1 MRWRLVQVVF
11 ALLTAVAV
19 GIPAHAAPDDDL
31 KQDKKRADAELA
43 RTGALLEALS
53 AKARTAANELAEANA
68 AMPAAQERIA
78 KTRAAAVVAETK
90 AATAQRRADQ
100 ATAAWAVTDQSYQ
113 ASVRQ
118 VQEGRDRFAR
128 FAVATLHGSNLTEF
142 NVLMAATRPQEF
154 LDRGNYI
161 DQIARIRRD
170 AIDGFVAARRSA
182 KQITSEAELKRR
194 EAADAARIAR
204 AAQLSAEKARQ
215 DAEQARRDLDA
226 LAGRQKKAVE
236 AAKAEKAEVQR
247 HYEEVKEQSERIAD
261 ELRTWEGQYGKLVP
275 ILRPGA
281 KFLMPTKGWKS
292 SDFGNR
298 YDPYYGVWQLH
309 AGVDIAAGGGQPIF
323 AAAGGTVSSAGWLGG
338 YGNYTCLTHGKSNGK
353 TISTC
358 YAHQS
363 KILVKVG
370 DKIRGGQLIGKVGTT
385 GASTG
390 YHLHFEVRQNGTPTQ
405 PLTWLPGCLC

>member
-1 MRWRLVQVVF
+1 MRWRFVQVVC
-11 ALLTAVAV
+11 ALLTAVTV
-19 GIPAHAAPDDDL
+19 GLPAHAAPDDL
-31 KQDKKRADAELA
+31 KQDKKRVDAELA
-43 RTGALLEALS
+43 KTGALLEALS
-53 AKARTAANELAEANA
+53 AKARTAATELAEANA

-78 KTRAAAVVAETK
+78 KTRSAVVVAETK
-90 AATAQRRADQ
+90 AASAQRRADQ
-100 ATAAWAVTDQSYQ
+100 ATAAWAVTDQAYQ

-161 DQIARIRRD
+161 EQIARIRRD
-170 AIDGFVAARRSA
+170 AIDGFVAARRAS

-204 AAQLSAEKARQ
+204 AALLAAEKARQ
-215 DAEQARRDLDA
+215 DAEQARRDLDT
-226 LAGRQKKAVE
+226 LAARQKKAME

-247 HYEEVKEQSERIAD
+247 HYQEVKEQSERIAD
-261 ELRTWEGQYGKLVP
+261 ELRVWEGQYGKFVP

-298 YDPYYGVWQLH
+298 FDPYYGVWQLH

-338 YGNYTCLTHGKSNGK
+338 YGNYTCLTHGKSGGK
-353 TISTC
+353 VISTC

-370 DKIRGGQLIGKVGTT
+370 DKIRGGQLIGRVGTT

-390 YHLHFEVRQNGTPTQ
+390 YHLHFEVRQNGNPVQ